1 MSDNGFC
8 LDLLKN
14 RVADLERQVT
24 EKDAIIS
31 FLSKQLINKNHYG
44 DSCNGTTVNDHNGS
58 FQEKAEIINNNFPL
72 GQDKKENKAKNAIIV
87 DDIIVDDSMLNN
99 INSRGLSKSKKV
111 SVSSHPGATTE
122 DILSAV
128 EESLKTNLDTLIA
141 HAATNHLTKSINTL
155 SNVKKILENV
165 KIISPGTK
173 IAFFN
178 IIGMFIG
185 RTNETLT
192 SSVSILI

>member
-87 DDIIVDDSMLNN
+87 DDSMLNN
-99 INSRGLSKSKKV
+99 INSRGRSKSKKV

-128 EESLKTNLDTLIA
+128 EESLKTNPDTLIV

-178 IIGMFIG
+178 IIGIFIG

>member
-1 MSDNGFC
+1 
-8 LDLLKN
+8 
-14 RVADLERQVT
+14 
-24 EKDAIIS
+24 
-31 FLSKQLINKNHYG
+31 
-44 DSCNGTTVNDHNGS
+44 
-58 FQEKAEIINNNFPL
+58 
-72 GQDKKENKAKNAIIV
+72 
-87 DDIIVDDSMLNN
+87 MLNN

-128 EESLKTNLDTLIA
+128 EESLKTNPDTLIV

-178 IIGMFIG
+178 IIGIFIG

>member
-72 GQDKKENKAKNAIIV
+72 GQDKKENKAKNA
-87 DDIIVDDSMLNN
+87 IIVDDSMLNN

>member
-14 RVADLERQVT
+14 RMTDLERKVT

-44 DSCNGTTVNDHNGS
+44 DSCNGTIVNDHNGS

-72 GQDKKENKAKNAIIV
+72 GQDKKENKAKNA
-87 DDIIVDDSMLNN
+87 IIVDDSMLNN

>member
-72 GQDKKENKAKNAIIV
+72 GQDKKENKAKNA
-87 DDIIVDDSMLNN
+87 IIVDDSMLNN

-178 IIGMFIG
+178 FIGMFIG

>member
-1 MSDNGFC
+1 MFGF
-8 LDLLKN
+8 
-14 RVADLERQVT
+14 V
-24 EKDAIIS
+24 EKSGGWFGTSSHWKRYAIIS

-72 GQDKKENKAKNAIIV
+72 GQDKKENKAKNA
-87 DDIIVDDSMLNN
+87 IIVDDSMLNN

-155 SNVKKILENV
+155 SNVKKILENM

>member
-72 GQDKKENKAKNAIIV
+72 GQDKKENKAKNA
-87 DDIIVDDSMLNN
+87 IIVDDSMLNN

-192 SSVSILI
+192 SSASILI

>member
-14 RVADLERQVT
+14 RVADLERQVI

-72 GQDKKENKAKNAIIV
+72 GQDKKENKAKNA
-87 DDIIVDDSMLNN
+87 IIVDDSMLNN

-178 IIGMFIG
+178 FIGMFIG